1 MELKTYKKYLSEKD
15 EEEIRELLREY
26 KVDLENDNGL
36 SDHMIK
42 FLVWILVC
50 GIIGFFG
57 LAIRGIIEDNQLAY
71 SDKVIIVSGFV
82 TILLTAFVIAILIF
96 SAMKNNRKKK
106 RKLILY
112 LEDYLRELKDNEK
125 KR

>member
-1 MELKTYKKYLSEKD
+1 MDSCLWHNR
-15 EEEIRELLREY
+15 I
-26 KVDLENDNGL
+26 
-36 SDHMIK
+36 
-42 FLVWILVC
+42 
-50 GIIGFFG
+50 FG

-82 TILLTAFVIAILIF
+82 TILLTAIVIAILIF